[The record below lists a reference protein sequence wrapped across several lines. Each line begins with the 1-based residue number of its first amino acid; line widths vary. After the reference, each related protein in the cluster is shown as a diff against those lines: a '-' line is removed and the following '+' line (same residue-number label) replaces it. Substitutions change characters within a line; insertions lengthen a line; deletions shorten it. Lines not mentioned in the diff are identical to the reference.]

1 MTPEHIHHVVQFD
14 RNLKH
19 LSVESCCNVLK
30 SYTPISHWQL
40 FWTVLQKKKCIKID
54 CLKEKCFGIRQWV
67 KLVIDN
73 KLITFCALGA
83 THHVVQFHR
92 NLNHLSVESCCDVL
106 KSYTPIN
113 HWQLP
118 WTVLQKKKC
127 IKIYCSKEKC
137 FGKRHW
143 VELVIDNKLITF
155 CALGATHLLSEL
167 RRGRLPIKITFE
179 TSHVYWLMR
188 RKLKGSQLNFNDRLQ

>member
-1 MTPEHIHHVVQFD
+1 MTPEHIHHVVQFH

-30 SYTPISHWQL
+30 SYSPIIHWQL
-40 FWTVLQKKKCIKID
+40 FWTVLQKKKCIKFD

-73 KLITFCALGA
+73 KLITFCALGV
-83 THHVVQFHR
+83 THPVVQFHR
-92 NLNHLSVESCCDVL
+92 NLNHLSVESWCDVL
-106 KSYTPIN
+106 KSYTPIS

-137 FGKRHW
+137 FGKRQW
-143 VELVIDNKLITF
+143 VEVVTDNKLIIF
-155 CALGATHLLSEL
+155 VLWEL
-167 RRGRLPIKITFE
+167 RICFQNLEEAGCQLKSRLRPHMFI
-179 TSHVYWLMR
+179 
-188 RKLKGSQLNFNDRLQ
+188 D

>member
-1 MTPEHIHHVVQFD
+1 MTHAFQFVFIWCD
-14 RNLKH
+14 KQ
-19 LSVESCCNVLK
+19 SVELSFINPFLSSEIIYPNK
-30 SYTPISHWQL
+30 SLATL
-40 FWTVLQKKKCIKID
+40 LNGAREKKCIKID

-73 KLITFCALGA
+73 KLITFCALGV

-106 KSYTPIN
+106 KSYTPIS

-137 FGKRHW
+137 FGKRQW

>member
-1 MTPEHIHHVVQFD
+1 MTHAFQFVFIWCD
-14 RNLKH
+14 KQ
-19 LSVESCCNVLK
+19 SVELSFINPFLSSEIIYPNK
-30 SYTPISHWQL
+30 SLATL
-40 FWTVLQKKKCIKID
+40 LNGAREKKCIKID

-92 NLNHLSVESCCDVL
+92 NLNHLSVESWCDVL
-106 KSYTPIN
+106 KSYTPIS

-137 FGKRHW
+137 FGKRQW
-143 VELVIDNKLITF
+143 VEVVTDNKLIIF
-155 CALGATHLLSEL
+155 VLWEL
-167 RRGRLPIKITFE
+167 RICFQNFE
-179 TSHVYWLMR
+179 EA
-188 RKLKGSQLNFNDRLQ
+188 GCQLNHVWDLTCLLINEKKVKRKSIEF